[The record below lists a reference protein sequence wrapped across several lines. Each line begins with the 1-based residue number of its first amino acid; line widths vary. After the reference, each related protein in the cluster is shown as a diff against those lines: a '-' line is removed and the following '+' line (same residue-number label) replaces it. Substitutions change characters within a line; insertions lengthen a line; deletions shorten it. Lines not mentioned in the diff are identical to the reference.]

1 MNYYELTE
9 YLEIENGSQLQYF
22 EEIADLI
29 ESDEYIEHEA
39 LQTLF
44 SEVDRDITASLL
56 DDYFNDITGGLPE
69 EHSDMFSL
77 LDQIR
82 MELTG
87 LIRNISEDDPDPF
100 FHFTDR
106 FYRFRNW
113 YVYDTEVSVLERDAA
128 SSGTSR
134 EREYVQSVRDALAT
148 ARAAK
153 LSGEEYAFDFS
164 SALDY
169 DIDYYA
175 MSFSDLIES
184 ADDSDEE

>member
-9 YLEIENGSQLQYF
+9 YLEIDDGSQLQYF
-22 EEIADLI
+22 EEMADLI
-29 ESDEYIEHEA
+29 ESDEHIGHEA

-44 SEVDRDITASLL
+44 SEADTDIVASLL

-69 EHSDMFSL
+69 EHSELFSL

-87 LIRNISEDDPDPF
+87 IIRNISEDDPEPYY
-100 FHFTDR
+100 HFTDR

-113 YVYDTEVSVLERDAA
+113 YVYDTEVSVLQRDTAD
-128 SSGTSR
+128 GKLSR
-134 EREYVQSVRDALAT
+134 EYIQSVRDAIAT

-153 LSGEEYAFDFS
+153 ISGEEYAFDFS

-175 MSFSDLIES
+175 MSFSDLIDS
-184 ADDSDEE
+184 ADEDEEE

>member
-9 YLEIENGSQLQYF
+9 YLEIEDGSQLQYF

-29 ESDEYIEHEA
+29 ESDEHIEHEA

-69 EHSDMFSL
+69 EHSEMFSL

-87 LIRNISEDDPDPF
+87 IIRNISEDDPEPYNADVNRGWV
-100 FHFTDR
+100 TNR
-106 FYRFRNW
+106 
-113 YVYDTEVSVLERDAA
+113 SVCT
-128 SSGTSR
+128 SSGQFGWR
-134 EREYVQSVRDALAT
+134 NFQRIHPKRPGRDCNCKG
-148 ARAAK
+148 RK
-153 LSGEEYAFDFS
+153 DQRRGVC
-164 SALDY
+164 
-169 DIDYYA
+169 I
-175 MSFSDLIES
+175 
-184 ADDSDEE
+184 

>member
-9 YLEIENGSQLQYF
+9 YLEIEDGSQLQYF

-29 ESDEYIEHEA
+29 ESDEHIEHEA

-56 DDYFNDITGGLPE
+56 DDYFNDITSGLPE
-69 EHSDMFSL
+69 EHSDMFSR

-82 MELTG
+82 MERTG
-87 LIRNISEDDPDPF
+87 CMRKISEDDPEPYYI
-100 FHFTDR
+100 FTDR
-106 FYRFRNW
+106 FYKFRNW
-113 YVYDTEVSVLERDAA
+113 YVYDTEVSVLQRDA
-128 SSGTSR
+128 SEGGSSR
-134 EREYVQSVRDALAT
+134 EYIQSVRDAIAT
-148 ARAAK
+148 ARAGK
-153 LSGEEYAFDFS
+153 ISGEEYAFDFS

-175 MSFSDLIES
+175 MSFTDLI
-184 ADDSDEE
+184 DSTEEDDEE

>member
-9 YLEIENGSQLQYF
+9 YLEIEDGSHLQYF
-22 EEIADLI
+22 EEMADLI
-29 ESDEYIEHEA
+29 ESDEHIEHQA

-44 SEVDRDITASLL
+44 SEVDRDIAASLL

-69 EHSDMFSL
+69 DCSELFSL

-87 LIRNISEDDPDPF
+87 LIRNVSEDDPEPF
-100 FHFTDR
+100 VQFTDR

-113 YVYDTEVSVLERDAA
+113 YVYDTEVSVLQRDPAEIN
-128 SSGTSR
+128 SSR
-134 EREYVQSVRDALAT
+134 EYIQSVRDAIAT
-148 ARAAK
+148 ARAGK

-164 SALDY
+164 TALDY

-175 MSFSDLIES
+175 MSFTDLIDS
-184 ADDSDEE
+184 ADESDEE